1 MRHYHVDKRA
11 LTVCGFLSL
20 CSALDS
26 AGPLVTSWGEEKGG
40 VGRKRCSKMAIIRNI
55 DTKIA
60 VATKPKEIAFMDVPK
75 LFHGA
80 SLSITPVWDGAGS
93 ELVYM
98 FHGFDLSEPSSFIV
112 FWREIAGSNNSENY
126 QINVDLK
133 LIQTDSIVVSCLWSS
148 CPSLSLRKKI
158 CKRKKKL
165 ILHILIIRER
175 DNWDRGDVFPV
186 LKW

>member
-1 MRHYHVDKRA
+1 
-11 LTVCGFLSL
+11 
-20 CSALDS
+20 
-26 AGPLVTSWGEEKGG
+26 
-40 VGRKRCSKMAIIRNI
+40 
-55 DTKIA
+55 
-60 VATKPKEIAFMDVPK
+60 MDVPK

-133 LIQTDSIVVSCLWSS
+133 LIQTDSIVVSCLWSCS
-148 CPSLSLRKKI
+148 PSLSLRKKI
-158 CKRKKKL
+158 CKRKK
-165 ILHILIIRER
+165 
-175 DNWDRGDVFPV
+175 N
-186 LKW
+186 

>member
-1 MRHYHVDKRA
+1 
-11 LTVCGFLSL
+11 
-20 CSALDS
+20 
-26 AGPLVTSWGEEKGG
+26 
-40 VGRKRCSKMAIIRNI
+40 
-55 DTKIA
+55 
-60 VATKPKEIAFMDVPK
+60 MDVPK

-186 LKW
+186 LKL